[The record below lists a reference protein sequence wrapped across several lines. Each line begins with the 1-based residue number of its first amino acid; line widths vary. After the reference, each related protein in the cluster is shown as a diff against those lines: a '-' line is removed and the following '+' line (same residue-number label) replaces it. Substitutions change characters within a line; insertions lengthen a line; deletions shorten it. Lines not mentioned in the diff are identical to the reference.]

1 MWAFGS
7 MPHEISIPFWTEER
21 PVNARPMFC
30 DWVIMANAIPE
41 CMPSRKTTQIS
52 TNLVLMDRMARR
64 KERHN
69 VSNLFGH
76 VKPVL
81 TCFDRVVATI
91 PVGGDVLQFHRTY
104 ITYYKSDLHIYIY
117 IYWLCKLYGFYAYI
131 YIYMYTSYIY
141 IYIHISETKCKS
153 RVYSVCIYI
162 YMYIYVYLYL

>member
-104 ITYYKSDLHIYIY
+104 ITYYKSDLHIYIFTDY
-117 IYWLCKLYGFYAYI
+117 VNCMDFTRIYI
-131 YIYMYTSYIY
+131 YICIHHIYIY
-141 IYIHISETKCKS
+141 IYIFQRPNVKV
-153 RVYSVCIYI
+153 VYIVCVYI